1 MSGKPRPP
9 HTYRANGG
17 RGGADKWHPEIKV
30 KYRPIQP
37 RGWDWRRGGAAE
49 RIKAKSM
56 LIRLPH
62 TNAETY

>member
-49 RIKAKSM
+49 RIKA
-56 LIRLPH
+56 RD
-62 TNAETY
+62 A